1 LVQVLAARMIFD
13 QHEMAASIVG
23 AKNGDFDHLLD

>member
-1 LVQVLAARMIFD
+1 MIFD